1 MGLLKD
7 TATLSFLNFLSRL
20 SGFLREIL
28 FARTFQTTYLA
39 DSFIVAFRLPNLF
52 RSVFAEGAA
61 SNSLI
66 PLFKE
71 AQQKNQFWALIYF
84 AFKFLLASS
93 GLMCALLILFP
104 DFFLWLIAG
113 GLSEESKN
121 LAQILTRLMA
131 PYLVA
136 VTLLMLVNNIL
147 SFQGFFVLSSSYQIL
162 LNLLCS
168 AALLVYMLDPLKAVY
183 GLTGVILG
191 LSCVTVLTASWYIT
205 TRSSPVTQVDK
216 SLSSSFYSQFGVSSL
231 IAGSYQILVVL
242 STALCSFIG
251 EGSISVLNYAD
262 RFVQFVTGVVG
273 VSLGTVFFAKVS
285 AAKETSSSNQITNT
299 ALISAYLASFYFL
312 GLFWLIGEFAFV
324 IFFGAQFYELPTKD
338 SLLLCLKVLAMGL
351 PFYLVNIILSRKL
364 FSDRR
369 HFDNFKISLCQIVA
383 FLSVV
388 ALVYYLRGT
397 LSVEVIAAALT
408 FSNFSTFVFYV
419 LKSRDLGWKIH
430 LAGFGLGLFL
440 LLCGS
445 QLATLSSYSFMSAI
459 CFTIGFVAPALAFF
473 VFFKRYHL
481 SLWR

>member
-1 MGLLKD
+1 VGLLKD

-28 FARTFQTTYLA
+28 FARTFQTSYLA

-84 AFKFLLASS
+84 AFKFLLTSS
-93 GLMCALLILFP
+93 GLICAFLTLFP

-136 VTLLMLVNNIL
+136 ITLLMLINNIL
-147 SFQGFFVLSSSYQIL
+147 SFHGFFALSPSYQIL

-168 AALLVYMLDPLKAVY
+168 SVLLVYMLDPRKAIY
-183 GLTGVILG
+183 GLTGMILG
-191 LSCVTVLTASWYIT
+191 VSFITILIASWYIT
-205 TRSSPVTQVDK
+205 TRSSYVTQVDE

-231 IAGSYQILVVL
+231 IAGSYQLLVVL
-242 STALCSFIG
+242 STAFCSFIG

-285 AAKETSSSNQITNT
+285 AAQETSLSNRITNT
-299 ALISAYLASFYFL
+299 ALIFAYLAAFYFL

-324 IFFGAQFYELPTKD
+324 IFFGTQFYELPTKD

-369 HFDNFKISLCQIVA
+369 HLDNFKISLCQILA
-383 FLSVV
+383 FLSAV
-388 ALVYYLRGT
+388 ALVYYPRGT
-397 LSVEVIAAALT
+397 LSVEVVAGALT
-408 FSNFSTFVFYV
+408 FSNFSTYVYYV
-419 LKSRDLGWKIH
+419 LKSRDLGLKIH

-445 QLATLSSYSFMSAI
+445 QLAALSSYSFLSAI
-459 CFTIGFVAPALAFF
+459 CFTIGFVVPAFAFF
-473 VFFKRYHL
+473 VFLKRYNL
-481 SLWR
+481 SLWK